1 MLAEPS
7 KDTPW
12 IVLAV
17 VKVAALPVVL
27 ALIVAGNDKVIA
39 AVSEPL
45 PVTVI
50 SFAVPAIVA
59 T

>member
-39 AVSEPL
+39 AVSEPDPKNL
-45 PVTVI
+45 YKEKKI
-50 SFAVPAIVA
+50 LFE
-59 T
+59 